1 MAVYTKINHSDIL
14 SINKNFP
21 IEKIISF
28 VGIKKGIENTNYLLK
43 TKNNKYIL
51 TIFEKRVANKDV
63 PFFMKLMDLLN
74 SKKINCPKPIKNLED
89 EYLIKIKG
97 KLACIVTFLDGKDK
111 KVLTTN
117 NCYQVGM
124 IIGKMH
130 KITNKFKIKR
140 ENSMGMKNM
149 PKLLKSINFKKI
161 KFAKNIKQN
170 LEKTQIEINKKWPAN
185 LPQGIIHG
193 DLFIDNIFFKKNKIS
208 GIIDFYF
215 ASNEYYMYEVAI
227 CINAL
232 CFDLKNN
239 QFKIN
244 KHKINSLIKGY
255 EKVRKF
261 TSKEKRY
268 LNILCLGSAFRYLLT
283 RLYDFSNTPKTALIK
298 IKDPKEYYQKL
309 LAHKQLKTFK
319 DYLN

>member
-21 IEKIISF
+21 IEKITSF
-28 VGIKKGIENTNYLLK
+28 VGIKKGIENTNY
-43 TKNNKYIL
+43 
-51 TIFEKRVANKDV
+51 
-63 PFFMKLMDLLN
+63 LLN

-89 EYLIKIKG
+89 GYLIKVKG
-97 KLACIVTFLDGKDK
+97 KLACIVTFLNGKDK
-111 KVLTTN
+111 KVLTTS

-149 PKLLKSINFKKI
+149 PKLL
-161 KFAKNIKQN
+161 
-170 LEKTQIEINKKWPAN
+170 KTQIEINKKWPAN

-215 ASNEYYMYEVAI
+215 ASNEYFMYEVAI

-261 TSKEKRY
+261 TSKEKTY

>member
-21 IEKIISF
+21 IEKITSY

-63 PFFMKLMDLLN
+63 PFFMKLN
-74 SKKINCPKPIKNLED
+74 FPKPIKNLKD

-117 NCYQVGM
+117 NCYQVGI

-170 LEKTQIEINKKWPAN
+170 LEKTQIEINK
-185 LPQGIIHG
+185 
-193 DLFIDNIFFKKNKIS
+193 
-208 GIIDFYF
+208 
-215 ASNEYYMYEVAI
+215 
-227 CINAL
+227 
-232 CFDLKNN
+232 
-239 QFKIN
+239 
-244 KHKINSLIKGY
+244 
-255 EKVRKF
+255 
-261 TSKEKRY
+261 
-268 LNILCLGSAFRYLLT
+268 
-283 RLYDFSNTPKTALIK
+283 
-298 IKDPKEYYQKL
+298 
-309 LAHKQLKTFK
+309 
-319 DYLN
+319 

>member
-21 IEKIISF
+21 IEKITSF

-89 EYLIKIKG
+89 EYLIQIKG

-124 IIGKMH
+124 IIGKC
-130 KITNKFKIKR
+130 IKLQI
-140 ENSMGMKNM
+140 NL
-149 PKLLKSINFKKI
+149 KL
-161 KFAKNIKQN
+161 
-170 LEKTQIEINKKWPAN
+170 
-185 LPQGIIHG
+185 
-193 DLFIDNIFFKKNKIS
+193 
-208 GIIDFYF
+208 
-215 ASNEYYMYEVAI
+215 
-227 CINAL
+227 
-232 CFDLKNN
+232 
-239 QFKIN
+239 
-244 KHKINSLIKGY
+244 
-255 EKVRKF
+255 
-261 TSKEKRY
+261 KEK
-268 LNILCLGSAFRYLLT
+268 I
-283 RLYDFSNTPKTALIK
+283 
-298 IKDPKEYYQKL
+298 QWV
-309 LAHKQLKTFK
+309 
-319 DYLN
+319 

>member
-21 IEKIISF
+21 IEKITSF

-117 NCYQVGM
+117 NC
-124 IIGKMH
+124 
-130 KITNKFKIKR
+130 
-140 ENSMGMKNM
+140 
-149 PKLLKSINFKKI
+149 
-161 KFAKNIKQN
+161 
-170 LEKTQIEINKKWPAN
+170 
-185 LPQGIIHG
+185 
-193 DLFIDNIFFKKNKIS
+193 
-208 GIIDFYF
+208 
-215 ASNEYYMYEVAI
+215 
-227 CINAL
+227 
-232 CFDLKNN
+232 
-239 QFKIN
+239 
-244 KHKINSLIKGY
+244 
-255 EKVRKF
+255 
-261 TSKEKRY
+261 
-268 LNILCLGSAFRYLLT
+268 
-283 RLYDFSNTPKTALIK
+283 
-298 IKDPKEYYQKL
+298 
-309 LAHKQLKTFK
+309 
-319 DYLN
+319 